1 MQLYFKRLKDLRED
15 NDFSQLDIAQILKVR
30 RQTYADYENGTSTI
44 KTKHLI
50 TLSKL
55 YKVSI
60 DYIVGNTDIK
70 ELYPKPKKN

>member
-1 MQLYFKRLKDLRED
+1 MHLYFKRLKDLRED
-15 NDFSQLDIAQILKVR
+15 NDFSQDDIAQILKVR
-30 RQTYADYENGTSTI
+30 RQTYADYENGVSII

-60 DYIVGNTDIK
+60 DYIVGITDVRQQ
-70 ELYPKPKKN
+70 YPKSKNN